1 MLTHVQTYRMKL
13 YDIMHYYGNGE
24 VQEVYNP
31 KSHTKVKSDILVL
44 KNRVSTLSTHGG
56 NI

>member
-1 MLTHVQTYRMKL
+1 
-13 YDIMHYYGNGE
+13 MHYYGNGE